1 MIFRADGGGRLA
13 QIKSKDFALE
23 KDLQRLVEKNLDCLF
38 RLEFLAS
45 EFKLDK
51 FRFDSVAFDRENNTF
66 IIIEYKRGRNDS
78 LVDQGYA
85 YLHTVLD
92 RKADLVL
99 LYNEVNSASK
109 LSKDFD
115 WTATRI
121 YFVSPQFTE
130 YQKAATG
137 YQKMPF
143 KLFEINRYNEDLI
156 TVEEINENKINDE
169 PVITSENTA
178 ADNVKQEIIVYE
190 EDDHLNRA
198 SEILKELYAALK
210 DKITELGDIDIEPKK
225 MYIAFKTESEN
236 ICDVEFFKNL
246 LRIFINMKPGMLS
259 DPLDR
264 ARNINKVG
272 HHGNG
277 DYSFD
282 LTVPE
287 DIDYLFGLIRQSY
300 NFHKYGRTSA
310 EN

>member
-1 MIFRADGGGRLA
+1 MIFRIDGGGRVT

-23 KDLQRLVEKNLDCLF
+23 KDLQRLVENNLDRLF
-38 RLEFLAS
+38 RLDFLAS

-51 FRFDSVAFDRENNTF
+51 FRFDSVAFDKENNSF
-66 IIIEYKRGRNDS
+66 IIIEYKRGRNES
-78 LVDQGYA
+78 LVDQGY
-85 YLHTVLD
+85 
-92 RKADLVL
+92 ADLVL

-121 YFVSPQFTE
+121 YFISPKFTE

-143 KLFEINRYNEDLI
+143 KLFEINGYNGDLI

-169 PVITSENTA
+169 PAIAAENSA
-178 ADNVKQEIIVYE
+178 AENVKREIIVYD
-190 EDDHLNRA
+190 EDDHLNKV
-198 SEILKELYAALK
+198 SETLRELYGALK
-210 DKITELGDIDIEPKK
+210 DRITELGDIDIEPKK
-225 MYIAFKTESEN
+225 MYIAFKTEAEN
-236 ICDVEFFKNL
+236 ICDVEFFKNR
-246 LRIFINMKPGMLS
+246 LRIYINMKYGTLS

-264 ARNINKVG
+264 ARNIEKVG

-282 LTVPE
+282 LTVQE

-300 NFHKYGRTSA
+300 NFHKYSRTSA
-310 EN
+310 

>member
-1 MIFRADGGGRLA
+1 MIFRIDGGGRVA

-23 KDLQRLVEKNLDCLF
+23 KDLQRLVENNLDRLF
-38 RLEFLAS
+38 HLDFLAS

-51 FRFDSVAFDRENNTF
+51 FRFDSVAFDKENNSF
-66 IIIEYKRGRNDS
+66 IIIEYKRGRNES

-121 YFVSPQFTE
+121 YFISPQFTE

-143 KLFEINRYNEDLI
+143 KLFEINGYNGDLI

-169 PVITSENTA
+169 PAIAAENSA
-178 ADNVKQEIIVYE
+178 AENVKREIIVYD
-190 EDDHLNRA
+190 EDDHLNKV
-198 SEILKELYAALK
+198 SETLRELYGALK
-210 DKITELGDIDIEPKK
+210 DRITELGDIDIEPKK

-236 ICDVEFFKNL
+236 ICDVEFFKNR
-246 LRIFINMKPGMLS
+246 LRIYINMKHGALS

-264 ARNINKVG
+264 ARNIEKVG

-282 LTVPE
+282 LTVQE

-300 NFHKYGRTSA
+300 NFHKYSRTSA
-310 EN
+310 